1 MSEPCAKLWPV
12 MCLAEADALLNRP
25 GSPLEW
31 EAIDIRGEKTRDSK
45 NAPPT
50 LRDIFLRGRASFAE
64 RTFLVYQD
72 ERTTFEGFARA
83 ALTIAHRL
91 TQEGVR
97 KGDRVAVA
105 MRNLPEWPAAFYGAI
120 LAGAVATP
128 LNAWWTGPELEY
140 ALADSRATV
149 AILDGERLQR
159 LSEHLHNCPALKR
172 VLVSRL

>member
-1 MSEPCAKLWPV
+1 
-12 MCLAEADALLNRP
+12 LNRP

-31 EAIDIRGEKTRDSK
+31 EEIDIRGVKTRVWK

-97 KGDRVAVA
+97 KGDRVVIA
-105 MRNLPEWPAAFYGAI
+105 MRNLPEWPALSMARFSPARSRRRSMHG
-120 LAGAVATP
+120 
-128 LNAWWTGPELEY
+128 GPVP
-140 ALADSRATV
+140 SSNTRCR
-149 AILDGERLQR
+149 I
-159 LSEHLHNCPALKR
+159 PARKLPF
-172 VLVSRL
+172 